1 MAGGTAVAYAD
12 GGSAAGSASDSNG
25 SASGADNAN
34 SNARGTARGHS
45 ARKSGE
51 SPAGSNSARRTN
63 SAPKLSA
70 STRAAD
76 SGSDL
81 PAAAA
86 AVDTADAGS
95 ARSTDTDAATPSSAT
110 ASAANVS
117 AAKTSDIRTAHTK
130 ALAAIDSAAAAAST
144 PSPAADPSFSMTSW
158 VDGTAVTPGSSV
170 ALALEQ
176 ISDAQDALNETW
188 SSGNILAGLVSLA
201 PQFFLSQAAT
211 SLNTWATATPAAQ
224 QAVADTMDIPVMHQL
239 AQLQLLNALQA
250 PSVAVNQLQI
260 AALFIPLV
268 GLFGASSAASQA
280 SQLVSS
286 AQTNGRVYGVVPL
299 TMKANTE
306 PVVYISLN
314 GGPKVPVLVDTGSS
328 GLVISP
334 TAVGNNFGTPSGQ
347 GTSGYSG
354 GLSYDYNTYY
364 TTVDFGNGIVSA
376 PTAVNVVSPED
387 AAAFDNYF
395 RPAQVVGVLGIGA
408 NAAGPGPS
416 VPNAALPGELGNG
429 VLIYQ
434 DLGVMVFGPNPLPA
448 WATIPGTPNANIQ
461 IQVGNGNKTPAYA
474 IIDSGG
480 VYGTMPN
487 YLIGNSGNIPS
498 GTRISVYTN
507 DGQTLLYTYTTKGV
521 NSPTVVGDTLH
532 NTGNEPFAQFPVY
545 IDYDPDN
552 GIGSTV
558 FSQF

>member
-12 GGSAAGSASDSNG
+12 GGSAADSNSSASSADNG
-25 SASGADNAN
+25 STT
-34 SNARGTARGHS
+34 ARDTARGHS
-45 ARKSGE
+45 ARNGGGAQAAAK
-51 SPAGSNSARRTN
+51 AGSNSTRRAN
-63 SAPKLSA
+63 SVPKLNTSA
-70 STRAAD
+70 TTSEAAAD
-76 SGSDL
+76 AVSVSDV
-81 PAAAA
+81 PPAAA
-86 AVDTADAGS
+86 AVDAIDAGGS
-95 ARSTDTDAATPSSAT
+95 AATESAAPVGSTSTGT
-110 ASAANVS
+110 ASDVRA
-117 AAKTSDIRTAHTK
+117 AHTK
-130 ALAAIDSAAAAAST
+130 ALAAIASAASAAST

-201 PQFFLSQAAT
+201 PQYFLSQAAT
-211 SLNTWATATPAAQ
+211 SLNNWGTATPAAQ
-224 QAVADTMDIPVMHQL
+224 QAVADTMGVPVMHEL
-239 AQLQLLNALQA
+239 AQFQLLNALAQ
-250 PSVAVNQLQI
+250 PSMAVTQLQI

-268 GLFGASSAASQA
+268 GIFGASSAASQA

-314 GGPKVPVLVDTGSS
+314 GGPMVPVLVDTGSS

-334 TAVGNNFGTPSGQ
+334 TAVGNNFGTPSGT

-354 GLSYDYNTYY
+354 GLSYDYNTYT
-364 TTVDFGNGIVSA
+364 TTVDFGNGIVTA

-387 AAAFDNYF
+387 AVAFDNYF
-395 RPAQVVGVLGIGA
+395 KPAGVVGVLGIGA
-408 NAAGPGPS
+408 NAAGPGPT
-416 VPNAALPGELGNG
+416 VPTAALPGELGNG

-434 DLGVMVFGPNPLPA
+434 DRGVMVFGPNPLPT
-448 WATIPGTPNANIQ
+448 WVSIPGTPNANIQ
-461 IQVGNGNKTPAYA
+461 IQVGNGSKTPAYA

-498 GTRISVYTN
+498 GTKISVYTN
-507 DGQTLLYTYTTKGV
+507 DGQTLLYSYTTKGV
-521 NSPTVVGDTLH
+521 NSPTVVGETLH

-545 IDYDPDN
+545 INYDPDN
-552 GIGSTV
+552 GIGSTD
-558 FSQF
+558 FDWF

>member
-12 GGSAAGSASDSNG
+12 GGSAAGSASDSNS
-25 SASGADNAN
+25 SASSADNAT
-34 SNARGTARGHS
+34 STARATSRGHS
-45 ARKSGE
+45 ARK
-51 SPAGSNSARRTN
+51 AGD
-63 SAPKLSA
+63 
-70 STRAAD
+70 AAD
-76 SGSDL
+76 SGASANSARGANSTPKLNSSALAPDAGSVSDV
-81 PAAAA
+81 PSAAA
-86 AVDTADAGS
+86 AVDTFDAGS
-95 ARSTDTDAATPSSAT
+95 AGTTETESTAAATPT
-110 ASAANVS
+110 ASSV
-117 AAKTSDIRTAHTK
+117 RTAHTK
-130 ALAAIDSAAAAAST
+130 ALAAIDSATSAAAT

-158 VDGTAVTPGSSV
+158 VDGTDVTPGSSV
-170 ALALEQ
+170 ALALQQ
-176 ISDAQDALNETW
+176 ISDAQDALNGTW
-188 SSGNILAGLVSLA
+188 SSGNVLAGLVSLA
-201 PQFFLSQAAT
+201 PQYFLSQAAT
-211 SLNTWATATPAAQ
+211 SLNNWGTATPAAQ
-224 QAVADTMDIPVMHQL
+224 QAVADTMGVPVMHEL
-239 AQLQLLNALQA
+239 AQFQLLNALAQ
-250 PSVAVNQLQI
+250 PSMAVTQLQI

-328 GLVISP
+328 GLVISS
-334 TAVGNNFGTPSGQ
+334 TAVGNNFGTPSGN

-354 GLSYDYNTYY
+354 GLSYDYNTYV

-376 PTAVNVVSPED
+376 PTAVNVVAPED

-395 RPAQVVGVLGIGA
+395 KPAGVVGVLGIGA

-416 VPNAALPGELGNG
+416 VPTAALPGELGNG

-434 DLGVMVFGPNPLPA
+434 DKGVMVFGPNPLPT
-448 WATIPGTPNANIQ
+448 WASIPGTPNANIQ
-461 IQVGNGNKTPAYA
+461 IQVGNGSKTPAYA

-498 GTRISVYTN
+498 GTKISVYTN
-507 DGQTLLYTYTTKGV
+507 DGQTLLYSYTTKGV
-521 NSPTVVGDTLH
+521 NSPTVVGETLH

-545 IDYDPDN
+545 INYDPDN
-552 GIGSTV
+552 GIGSTD
-558 FSQF
+558 FDWF